1 MKLRSAV
8 VAFAVSMAPVLASAQ
23 DQVAAPLGT
32 VLAVGTKVRL
42 RSSAI
47 EGQPRGIV
55 ASVDEMAV
63 TLTADGGRPVTIPL
77 ASITALEASLGRR
90 RNALQGLAIGA
101 VSGALLGLAFN
112 VDSNNCG
119 DESDNFCSRG
129 EAIGAGS
136 FTFALL
142 GTGIGALIKS
152 ERWGRITFTPER
164 PRVGHNQPGFRVLV
178 TVGF

>member
-1 MKLRSAV
+1 MNLRSAV
-8 VAFAVSMAPVLASAQ
+8 VAFAVLVAPVAGSAQ
-23 DQVAAPLGT
+23 DQGGAPLGT
-32 VLAVGTKVRL
+32 VLAVGTQVRL

-47 EGQPRGIV
+47 VGRPRGIV
-55 ASVDEMAV
+55 ASVDDMAV

-90 RNALQGLAIGA
+90 RNALQGLVIGA
-101 VSGALLGLAFN
+101 VSGALLGLAFD
-112 VDSNNCG
+112 VDSNDCG
-119 DESDNFCSRG
+119 DQSDNFCSRG
-129 EAIGAGS
+129 EAVGAGS

-164 PRVGHNQPGFRVLV
+164 PRVGHSQPGFRVLV